1 MQNLEI
7 KHLDQASISPTEL
20 TIDAL
25 ARIAPS
31 CITEVKDSKTGS
43 IKHAVDFRVLRQLLG
58 DSAVED
64 AAEAYQFTWV
74 GKQEARREAAKS
86 INKTLRPVP
95 EDSVDW
101 DNTQNIYI
109 EGDNLEAL
117 KLLQKSYLGKVK
129 MIYIDPPYN
138 TGNDF
143 VYHDDFKQSQS
154 EYDEAAG
161 NVDEEGNRL
170 VSRGGNSSLD
180 DAFKKNTDS
189 NGRFHSDWCSM
200 IYSRLM
206 IARSLLTEDGVI
218 FISIDD
224 KEVDNLLKICDEIF
238 GNANRINTIC
248 INMNSLSGVK
258 MTHVIKGKRY
268 PAQKEYLLLY
278 KKGGIQPI
286 LSIEKKPKEKWDKE
300 YNMIIPEL
308 SDEQFNAFT
317 NMSDEEINKILS
329 SMKLISLTEYS
340 KATNIEIT
348 DEWKFENSYRI
359 FGTKS
364 NKTLVKN
371 VANQTFTQQIYGYTN
386 TDGNKRFFRTDYN
399 KETKDPRIELVQ
411 AKSNLEVFI
420 SDNWTDISNDGG
432 VAQEGDVIYPNGKKP
447 LQLINRIVKAANTK
461 NGLILDFFSG
471 SSTTAHA
478 VMLQNFL
485 DLGTRRFIMVQIPE
499 DLDKSLEKATG
510 DDKDDIQSLI
520 DFCDNINKP
529 HNICEIG
536 KERIRRA
543 GAKIKAELEK
553 ANKEK
558 GLFDDNGNGAGESK
572 GTKLDTGFRVFRID
586 SGNMKDVEQ
595 SPSDVDQ
602 TELDWFIDN
611 VKDDRTELDL
621 LFGCMLN
628 WGVQLSLP
636 MSMETVDGCNI
647 YTVNDGDLVACLTKD
662 QPVTENIVR
671 AIAEKSPLR
680 VLFRDGSFASDAAK
694 INIFEQFKQ
703 LMDWSDDEIIKNV
716 RVL

>member
-1 MQNLEI
+1 MQNLEL
-7 KHLDQASISPTEL
+7 KHLNQASISQTEL

-64 AAEAYQFTWV
+64 AAEAYQFNWV

-86 INKTLRPVP
+86 ITKTLRPVP

-170 VSRGGNSSLD
+170 VSRNKGGNGSDLE

-224 KEVDNLLKICDEIF
+224 NEVENLRKICDEVF
-238 GNANRINTIC
+238 GEANNIETVIWKNKYGAGAKTVGFISSHEYILCYSKNPITELTCEFEGEERNKYTKTDEKFETRGPYRTQPL
-248 INMNSLSGVK
+248 MTNSLGDRPNLMYSIFHNGVE
-258 MTHVIKGKRY
+258 IKPHKQWVWSKERMDKAIENNDVEFSLQKDGSYTVRSKSYLYDENGNIRRGK
-268 PAQKEYLLLY
+268 PVSILNGPFTQEGTKEMRELFNG
-278 KKGGIQPI
+278 K
-286 LSIEKKPKEKWDKE
+286 SIFDFTKPSTLIE
-300 YNMIIPEL
+300 YFL
-308 SDEQFNAFT
+308 KL
-317 NMSDEEINKILS
+317 EINNNS
-329 SMKLISLTEYS
+329 S
-340 KATNIEIT
+340 
-348 DEWKFENSYRI
+348 
-359 FGTKS
+359 
-364 NKTLVKN
+364 
-371 VANQTFTQQIYGYTN
+371 
-386 TDGNKRFFRTDYN
+386 
-399 KETKDPRIELVQ
+399 KD
-411 AKSNLEVFI
+411 S
-420 SDNWTDISNDGG
+420 
-432 VAQEGDVIYPNGKKP
+432 
-447 LQLINRIVKAANTK
+447 
-461 NGLILDFFSG
+461 LILDFFSG
-471 SSTTAHA
+471 SATTAHA
-478 VMLQNFL
+478 VMQLNAE
-485 DLGTRRFIMVQIPE
+485 DGGNRRFIMVQLPE
-499 DLDKSLEKATG
+499 ETAEDSEAYKAG
-510 DDKDDIQSLI
+510 YK
-520 DFCDNINKP
+520 
-529 HNICEIG
+529 NICEIG

-543 GAKIKAELEK
+543 GAKIKEELAKSEADSK
-553 ANKEK
+553 GKEKEK
-558 GLFDDNGNGAGESK
+558 GLFDGDGNNNGNGEASSSSSK
-572 GTKLDTGFRVFRID
+572 TSSLDTGFRVFRID

-602 TELDWFIDN
+602 MKLDFFLDN

-647 YTVNDGDLVACLTKD
+647 YTVNEGDLVACLTKD
-662 QPVTENIVR
+662 LPVTENIVR